1 MDLPNLELLQ
11 ERVDMLIDKIEHL
24 QDDNILLR
32 QKLVD
37 TFKENKELELSNN
50 DLLERCNRLEEF
62 AEKEEVIK
70 KHLQN
75 ILIKLKKADM
85 IYKEIET

>member
-1 MDLPNLELLQ
+1 
-11 ERVDMLIDKIEHL
+11 MLIEKIERL

-32 QKLVD
+32 QKLVES
-37 TFKENKELELSNN
+37 FKENKELELSNN
-50 DLLERCNRLEEF
+50 DLLERCSKLEDF

-75 ILIKLKKADM
+75 ILLKLKKADM